1 MASGYHRHGVS
12 LMQNF
17 LGGLA
22 MAGAAFG
29 IGGVLAFAT
38 VALVY

>member
-1 MASGYHRHGVS
+1 
-12 LMQNF
+12 MQNF

-22 MAGAAFG
+22 MAGAALG

-38 VALVY
+38 VALVYYFVT